1 MTYPATTNLGSL
13 SVPVLDAETVLTTT
27 RAVRRRLDLDRPV
40 PLWRVMDCLRVAQ
53 QSPMG
58 SRTPHW
64 IVITDRAVLAEIA
77 RLYRS
82 AFQDQYGGHQEVPN
96 VDRTQRRCLSSA
108 AYLAQHLDEVPV
120 VVLACVDTGG
130 PLPEGNQASL
140 WGSVLPAAWSYMLAA
155 RSRGLGTA
163 WTTVHLRHEREI
175 ADLLDIP
182 AGVHQAVLIPT
193 AYYLGMT
200 FGPARRPPLH
210 ATVHQDH
217 W

>member
-1 MTYPATTNLGSL
+1 M
-13 SVPVLDAETVLTTT
+13 LDAETVLTTT

-53 QSPMG
+53 QAPTG
-58 SRTPHW
+58 SGTTHW
-64 IVITDRAVLAEIA
+64 IVVTDRAVLAEIA
-77 RLYRS
+77 RMYRS
-82 AFQDQYGGHQEVPN
+82 AFQERHGGHPEVSI
-96 VDRTQRRCLSSA
+96 VDDVKRWCLSSA

-163 WTTVHLRHEREI
+163 WTTLHLGHEREV

-193 AYYLGMT
+193 AYYLGTT

-210 ATVHQDH
+210 TTVHQDH